1 MNRYFFIA
9 LLLLSSC
16 RLTTENEQITT
27 EMVITGHE
35 DDGRVAGATF
45 EEEVYKFGTIAQ
57 GELVDFTFKFKNTG
71 KIPLVIAAVKP
82 ACGCTLINKWPKTP
96 IAPGEEAE
104 IPVRF
109 NSADQKGHISK
120 SVTMVA
126 NTKPKT
132 TVLYFE
138 GEVIAMDTNQE

>member
-1 MNRYFFIA
+1 
-9 LLLLSSC
+9 
-16 RLTTENEQITT
+16 
-27 EMVITGHE
+27 MVITGHE
-35 DDGRVAGATF
+35 DDDRVAGITF
-45 EEEVYKFGTIAQ
+45 EEDVHKFGTIAQ
-57 GELVDFTFKFKNTG
+57 GESVDFTFKFKNTG
-71 KIPLVIAAVKP
+71 EIPLVIASVKP
-82 ACGCTLINKWPKTP
+82 ACGCTLIDKWPQQP
-96 IAPGEEAE
+96 IQPGDEGE

-138 GEVIAMDTNQE
+138 GEVTAPDTK

>member
-1 MNRYFFIA
+1 MSRYIIIS

-16 RLTTENEQITT
+16 RLTTENEKITSD
-27 EMVITGHE
+27 MVITGHE
-35 DDGRVAGATF
+35 DDDRVAGITF
-45 EEEVYKFGTIAQ
+45 EEDVHKFGTIAQ
-57 GELVDFTFKFKNTG
+57 GESVDFTFKFKNTG
-71 KIPLVIAAVKP
+71 EIPLVIASVKP
-82 ACGCTLINKWPKTP
+82 ACGCTLIDKWPQQP
-96 IAPGEEAE
+96 IQPGDEGE

-138 GEVIAMDTNQE
+138 GEVTAPDTK